1 MVPVTPLRTAL
12 RAALEQDPSPSL
24 APPDR
29 LAAVLAP
36 LVEEPVASLVFTVRS
51 SDLSRHAGEI
61 SFPGGLQDPGETL
74 SQTALRESFEEIG
87 LDPGTTDV
95 LGALPPVHTTV
106 SGILVVPFVGMLESM
121 PAFVVSEEEIEE
133 VLTFTVGRLAEVERP
148 VEVAR
153 EPGRVW
159 RGFAYELD
167 GHVIWGATGCDVAR
181 AAPGHPEGGVMADPG
196 VNGEIAPEDRELR
209 ALLGDAHT
217 IAVVGLS
224 SKPDRPSNSVAVLPA
239 GPRLSDRAGEPQRDR
254 GARRARVSVAPRH
267 PGGRPCGRGRRVP
280 PGRGDAGRGP

>member
-12 RAALEQDPSPSL
+12 RAVLEQDPSPSL
-24 APPDR
+24 VPPDR

-36 LVEEPVASLVFTVRS
+36 LVEGPIASLVFTVRS

-87 LDPGTTDV
+87 LDREATDV
-95 LGALPPVHTTV
+95 VGALPPVHTTV

-148 VEVAR
+148 VEVTR

-167 GHVIWGATGCDVAR
+167 GHVIWGATGLML
-181 AAPGHPEGGVMADPG
+181 H
-196 VNGEIAPEDRELR
+196 
-209 ALLGDAHT
+209 ALLQV
-217 IAVVGLS
+217 IR
-224 SKPDRPSNSVAVLPA
+224 K
-239 GPRLSDRAGEPQRDR
+239 E
-254 GARRARVSVAPRH
+254 APWLI
-267 PGGRPCGRGRRVP
+267 PV
-280 PGRGDAGRGP
+280 

>member
-61 SFPGGLQDPGETL
+61 SFPGGLHDPGETL
-74 SQTALRESFEEIG
+74 SETALRESFEEIG

-121 PAFVVSEEEIEE
+121 PAFVVREEEIEE

-153 EPGRVW
+153 EAGRVW
-159 RGFAYELD
+159 RGFGYELE
-167 GHVIWGATGCDVAR
+167 GHVIWGATG
-181 AAPGHPEGGVMADPG
+181 VM
-196 VNGEIAPEDRELR
+196 LH
-209 ALLGDAHT
+209 ALLQVIRKEASWL
-217 IAVVGLS
+217 I
-224 SKPDRPSNSVAVLPA
+224 PA
-239 GPRLSDRAGEPQRDR
+239 
-254 GARRARVSVAPRH
+254 
-267 PGGRPCGRGRRVP
+267 
-280 PGRGDAGRGP
+280 

>member
-1 MVPVTPLRTAL
+1 MVPVTPLRIAL
-12 RAALEQDPSPSL
+12 RAALEQDPSPSI

-36 LVEEPVASLVFTVRS
+36 LVEEPVASLVFTLRS
-51 SDLSRHAGEI
+51 SELSRHAGEI

-74 SQTALRESFEEIG
+74 GQTALRESFEEIG

-95 LGALPPVHTTV
+95 VGALPPVHTTV
-106 SGILVVPFVGMLESM
+106 SGILVVPFVGMLESL

-159 RGFAYELD
+159 HGFAYELD
-167 GHVIWGATGCDVAR
+167 GHTLRGATGLML
-181 AAPGHPEGGVMADPG
+181 H
-196 VNGEIAPEDRELR
+196 
-209 ALLGDAHT
+209 ALLQVIRKEAPWL
-217 IAVVGLS
+217 I
-224 SKPDRPSNSVAVLPA
+224 PA
-239 GPRLSDRAGEPQRDR
+239 
-254 GARRARVSVAPRH
+254 
-267 PGGRPCGRGRRVP
+267 
-280 PGRGDAGRGP
+280 

>member
-61 SFPGGLQDPGETL
+61 SFPGGLHDPGETL
-74 SQTALRESFEEIG
+74 SETALRESFEEIG

-153 EPGRVW
+153 EAGRVW

-167 GHVIWGATGCDVAR
+167 GHVIWGATG
-181 AAPGHPEGGVMADPG
+181 VM
-196 VNGEIAPEDRELR
+196 LH
-209 ALLGDAHT
+209 ALLQVIRKEASWL
-217 IAVVGLS
+217 I
-224 SKPDRPSNSVAVLPA
+224 PA
-239 GPRLSDRAGEPQRDR
+239 
-254 GARRARVSVAPRH
+254 
-267 PGGRPCGRGRRVP
+267 
-280 PGRGDAGRGP
+280 

>member
-12 RAALEQDPSPSL
+12 RAGLEQDPSPSL
-24 APPDR
+24 VPPDR

-36 LVEEPVASLVFTVRS
+36 LVEGPIASLVFTVRS

-87 LDPGTTDV
+87 LDPGATDV
-95 LGALPPVHTTV
+95 VGALPPVHTTV

-167 GHVIWGATGCDVAR
+167 GHVIWGATG
-181 AAPGHPEGGVMADPG
+181 VM
-196 VNGEIAPEDRELR
+196 LH
-209 ALLGDAHT
+209 ALLQVIRREASWL
-217 IAVVGLS
+217 I
-224 SKPDRPSNSVAVLPA
+224 PA
-239 GPRLSDRAGEPQRDR
+239 
-254 GARRARVSVAPRH
+254 
-267 PGGRPCGRGRRVP
+267 
-280 PGRGDAGRGP
+280 

>member
-74 SQTALRESFEEIG
+74 SETALRESFEEIG

-167 GHVIWGATGCDVAR
+167 GHMIWGATG
-181 AAPGHPEGGVMADPG
+181 VM
-196 VNGEIAPEDRELR
+196 LH
-209 ALLGDAHT
+209 ALLQVIRKEASWL
-217 IAVVGLS
+217 I
-224 SKPDRPSNSVAVLPA
+224 PA
-239 GPRLSDRAGEPQRDR
+239 
-254 GARRARVSVAPRH
+254 
-267 PGGRPCGRGRRVP
+267 
-280 PGRGDAGRGP
+280 

>member
-1 MVPVTPLRTAL
+1 MVPVTSLRTAL

-61 SFPGGLQDPGETL
+61 SFPGGLQDPGESL
-74 SQTALRESFEEIG
+74 SETALRESFEEIG
-87 LDPGTTDV
+87 LDPATTDV

-133 VLTFTVGRLAEVERP
+133 VLSFTVGRLAEVERP
-148 VEVAR
+148 IEVAR

-167 GHVIWGATGCDVAR
+167 GHMIWGATGLML
-181 AAPGHPEGGVMADPG
+181 H
-196 VNGEIAPEDRELR
+196 
-209 ALLGDAHT
+209 ALLQVIRREASWL
-217 IAVVGLS
+217 I
-224 SKPDRPSNSVAVLPA
+224 PA
-239 GPRLSDRAGEPQRDR
+239 
-254 GARRARVSVAPRH
+254 
-267 PGGRPCGRGRRVP
+267 
-280 PGRGDAGRGP
+280 